1 MFKKEIILGILCL
14 FAACHSNDEIIEEPE
29 SPKNE
34 QQEPKARVD
43 IILSHEEQAMSE
55 STNDFAFQLFKQVCV
70 SENRKT
76 NIFISP
82 FSVSL
87 CLSMSANG
95 ANGNTLTEIKKVL
108 GFSSSS
114 MDEVN
119 TYNQKLMS
127 SLLNI
132 DNTTQIGIANSVW
145 INQGFVVKNTFI
157 DINKL
162 KYNAWVE
169 SLDFSSASAIAT
181 INAWCARNTENR
193 LVDIMDEISPEARLI
208 LINAL
213 YFKGKWTNP
222 FSKEVTKNDFFT
234 NIDGEQVKVDMMCQE
249 ESFRCMNNEKFAIAE
264 FPYGNEAFS
273 MVVVLPVENSSLE
286 ESLLWL
292 SNDAWKQCETQ
303 MSYQKLQVKMPKFS
317 FKYQKP
323 LNSDMSV
330 LGMKDAFILG
340 LADFRNI
347 SASEN
352 LYLSS
357 LEQFTYLEV
366 NEEGT
371 ESAAITTEVPAT
383 STGDDKDIIHFFMD
397 RPFIFMIKEKSTGL
411 ILFMGQVTKL

>member
-14 FAACHSNDEIIEEPE
+14 FASCHSSDEMIEEQE

-108 GFSSSS
+108 GFSSS

-119 TYNQKLMS
+119 SYNQKLMS
-127 SLLNI
+127 SLLDL

-162 KYNAWVE
+162 KYNALVE
-169 SLDFSSASAIAT
+169 SLDLSSSSAIAT

-193 LVDIMDEISPEARLI
+193 IVDIMDEISPEARLI

-222 FSKEVTKNDFFT
+222 FLKEETESDFFT
-234 NIDGEQVKVDMMCQE
+234 NMNGEQVKVDMMSQE
-249 ESFRCMNNEKFAIAE
+249 ESFLYMNNEKFAMAE

-292 SNDAWKQCETQ
+292 SNDTWKQCEAQ
-303 MSYQKLQVKMPKFS
+303 MSYRELQVKMPKFS

-323 LNSDMSV
+323 LNDDMSI

-340 LADFRNI
+340 QADFRNI

-357 LEQFTYLEV
+357 LQQFTYLEV

-383 STGDDKDIIHFFMD
+383 STGGDKDIIHFFMN
-397 RPFIFMIKEKSTGL
+397 RSFIFMIKEKSTGL
-411 ILFMGQVTKL
+411 ILFMGQVTNL

>member
-1 MFKKEIILGILCL
+1 M
-14 FAACHSNDEIIEEPE
+14 
-29 SPKNE
+29 
-34 QQEPKARVD
+34 
-43 IILSHEEQAMSE
+43 
-55 STNDFAFQLFKQVCV
+55 
-70 SENRKT
+70 
-76 NIFISP
+76 
-82 FSVSL
+82 
-87 CLSMSANG
+87 
-95 ANGNTLTEIKKVL
+95 
-108 GFSSSS
+108 
-114 MDEVN
+114 
-119 TYNQKLMS
+119 
-127 SLLNI
+127 
-132 DNTTQIGIANSVW
+132 
-145 INQGFVVKNTFI
+145 
-157 DINKL
+157 

-169 SLDFSSASAIAT
+169 NLDFSSLSAITT
-181 INAWCARNTENR
+181 INAWCTKNTENR

-222 FSKEVTKNDFFT
+222 FSKEVTKNDLFT

-249 ESFRCMNNEKFAIAE
+249 EFFRCMNNEKFTIAE

-292 SNDAWKQCETQ
+292 SNDTWKQCETQ

-323 LNSDMSV
+323 LNNDMSV
-330 LGMKDAFILG
+330 LGMKDAFTLG

-383 STGDDKDIIHFFMD
+383 STGDDKDIIHFFYGPSIPIYD
-397 RPFIFMIKEKSTGL
+397 KREEYRAYSFCRANN
-411 ILFMGQVTKL
+411 